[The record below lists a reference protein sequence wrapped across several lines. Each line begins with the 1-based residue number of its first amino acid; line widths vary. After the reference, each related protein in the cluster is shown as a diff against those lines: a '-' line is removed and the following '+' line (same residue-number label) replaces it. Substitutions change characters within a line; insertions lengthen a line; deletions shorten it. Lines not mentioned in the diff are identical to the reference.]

1 MTHTLHRIGKKEGLK
16 SDYVILAMLATG
28 INDKTPDARKKL
40 FRIAEIFNQ
49 YNPANI
55 IQKSAWN
62 VSPVITANY
71 TNLETVKQVIQT
83 LNQEDLGVSI
93 VISGIISEIQKIIQD
108 VGLSM
113 HTVHLSLGTFG
124 RKELLP
130 SEKILEITTMCGHH
144 CISPQS
150 IDYYIKLIKNG
161 KISVEN
167 AAENLSKPCVCGIF
181 NPARAITLLNKLS
194 ENL

>member
-1 MTHTLHRIGKKEGLK
+1 
-16 SDYVILAMLATG
+16 MLAAG
-28 INDKTPDARKKL
+28 INDKTPDAQKKL

-49 YNPANI
+49 YNPVNI

-93 VISGIISEIQKIIQD
+93 VISGLISEIQKIIQE

-150 IDYYIKLIKNG
+150 IENFVKLIKNE
-161 KISVEN
+161 KISVEK
-167 AAENLSKPCVCGIF
+167 AAEKLSKPCVCGIF
-181 NPARAITLLNKLS
+181 NPTRAITLLNKLC
-194 ENL
+194 EIL